1 MFIKILT
8 RLWGVFLIKLNQAV
22 VKRILLGLILIFI
35 GLYFFHDWEGY
46 FSQIIASTDNKDLIA
61 SSLDKLFYLKIAK
74 YITLLSLIFWVLYN
88 LSSLS
93 FSTSKKE
100 SKTSYSKKESRPSA
114 KETIK
119 KQKIAEES
127 IEDNEDYFEQ
137 LEDTD
142 LYPDLKTKAENIL
155 EKD

>member
-1 MFIKILT
+1 M
-8 RLWGVFLIKLNQAV
+8 
-22 VKRILLGLILIFI
+22 ILIFI

-46 FSQIIASTDNKDLIA
+46 FGQIIASTDNKDLIT
-61 SSLDKLFYLKIAK
+61 SNLDKLFYLKIAK
-74 YITLLSLIFWVLYN
+74 YITLSSLILWVLYN
-88 LSSLS
+88 LSSLT
-93 FSTSKKE
+93 FSSSKKE
-100 SKTSYSKKESRPSA
+100 SKASE
-114 KETIK
+114 KETLK

-127 IEDNEDYFEQ
+127 IEDNEDYFEK

>member
-8 RLWGVFLIKLNQAV
+8 RLWGVFLLKLNQAA
-22 VKRILLGLILIFI
+22 VKRILLGFILIFI

-46 FSQIIASTDNKDLIA
+46 FGQIIASTDNKDLIT
-61 SSLDKLFYLKIAK
+61 SNLDKLFYLKIVK
-74 YITLLSLIFWVLYN
+74 YTTLSSLIFWVLYN

-93 FSTSKKE
+93 FSN
-100 SKTSYSKKESRPSA
+100 SKKESRPPK

-155 EKD
+155 KED

>member
-8 RLWGVFLIKLNQAV
+8 RLWGVFLLKLNQAA
-22 VKRILLGLILIFI
+22 VKRILLGFILIFI

-46 FSQIIASTDNKDLIA
+46 FGQIIASTDNKDLIT
-61 SSLDKLFYLKIAK
+61 SNLDKLFYLKIAK
-74 YITLLSLIFWVLYN
+74 YITLSSLIFWVLYN

-93 FSTSKKE
+93 FSNSRKESKPSKKE
-100 SKTSYSKKESRPSA
+100 TL
-114 KETIK
+114 K
-119 KQKIAEES
+119 KQKIAEEL

-155 EKD
+155 KED

>member
-8 RLWGVFLIKLNQAV
+8 RLWGVFLLKLNQAA

-46 FSQIIASTDNKDLIA
+46 FGQIIVSTDNKDLIT
-61 SSLDKLFYLKIAK
+61 SNLDKLFYLKIAK
-74 YITLLSLIFWVLYN
+74 YITLSSLILWVLYN
-88 LSSLS
+88 LSSLTF
-93 FSTSKKE
+93 FSSKRESKVSKKE
-100 SKTSYSKKESRPSA
+100 TL
-114 KETIK
+114 K

-127 IEDNEDYFEQ
+127 IEDNEDYFEK

>member
-8 RLWGVFLIKLNQAV
+8 RLWGVFLLKLNQAA
-22 VKRILLGLILIFI
+22 VKRILLGLILIFT
-35 GLYFFHDWEGY
+35 GFYFFHDWEGY
-46 FSQIIASTDNKDLIA
+46 FGQIIASTDNKDLIT
-61 SSLDKLFYLKIAK
+61 SNLDKLFYLKIAK
-74 YITLLSLIFWVLYN
+74 YITLSSLILWVLYN

-93 FSTSKKE
+93 FSSSKKE
-100 SKTSYSKKESRPSA
+100 FKVSE
-114 KETIK
+114 KETLK

>member
-8 RLWGVFLIKLNQAV
+8 RLWGVFLLKLNQAA

-46 FSQIIASTDNKDLIA
+46 FGQIIASTDNKDLIT
-61 SSLDKLFYLKIAK
+61 SNLDKLFYLKIAK
-74 YITLLSLIFWVLYN
+74 YITLSSLILWVLYN
-88 LSSLS
+88 LSSLT
-93 FSTSKKE
+93 FSSSKKE
-100 SKTSYSKKESRPSA
+100 SKASE
-114 KETIK
+114 KETLK